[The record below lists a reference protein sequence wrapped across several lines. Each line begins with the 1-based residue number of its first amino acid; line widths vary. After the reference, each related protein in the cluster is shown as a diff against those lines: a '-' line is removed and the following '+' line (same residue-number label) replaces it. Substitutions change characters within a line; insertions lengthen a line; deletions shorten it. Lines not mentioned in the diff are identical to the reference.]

1 RASMTVN
8 EGQWFAE
15 IPVVRSGDLSKPAR
29 AQLGLEGITAR
40 WGLDF
45 LPWFSQSV
53 SWAAGEG
60 GSKSIKVL
68 ILDDWF
74 VESTEQFK
82 VSLRQVQGGKP
93 GAVQETLVD
102 IKDNDKSWWPF
113 GRH

>member
-1 RASMTVN
+1 M
-8 EGQWFAE
+8 
-15 IPVVRSGDLSKPAR
+15 VRSGDLSKPAR

-93 GAVQETLVD
+93 GVVQETLVD

>member
-1 RASMTVN
+1 M
-8 EGQWFAE
+8 
-15 IPVVRSGDLSKPAR
+15 
-29 AQLGLEGITAR
+29 
-40 WGLDF
+40 
-45 LPWFSQSV
+45 

-82 VSLRQVQGGKP
+82 ISLVKVQGAQP
-93 GAVQETLVD
+93 GTVQQTRVD
-102 IKDNDKSWWPF
+102 IEDNDKPWWPF

>member
-1 RASMTVN
+1 M
-8 EGQWFAE
+8 
-15 IPVVRSGDLSKPAR
+15 
-29 AQLGLEGITAR
+29 
-40 WGLDF
+40 
-45 LPWFSQSV
+45 
-53 SWAAGEG
+53 
-60 GSKSIKVL
+60 L

-82 VSLRQVQGGKP
+82 VSLRQLQGGKP